1 VRLAI
6 RKGKLLEVTMGATL
20 QTDDEQ
26 TALWNG
32 AAGHA
37 RVDTQEVLD
46 QALKPME
53 DLLVEPVLASRSV
66 PKSRVLDVGCG
77 TGSTTLAVAR
87 RLGPNGSSVAST
99 YLSQ

>member
-20 QTDDEQ
+20 QTADEQ

-32 AAGHA
+32 PAGHA
-37 RVDTQEVLD
+37 WVDTQEVLD

-53 DLLVEPVLASRSV
+53 HPLVEPVLASGSV
-66 PKSRVLDVGCG
+66 SKSRVLDVGCG
-77 TGSTTLAVAR
+77 TGEHDAR
-87 RLGPNGSSVAST
+87 RCAPT
-99 YLSQ
+99 WTERKQRRHRHI